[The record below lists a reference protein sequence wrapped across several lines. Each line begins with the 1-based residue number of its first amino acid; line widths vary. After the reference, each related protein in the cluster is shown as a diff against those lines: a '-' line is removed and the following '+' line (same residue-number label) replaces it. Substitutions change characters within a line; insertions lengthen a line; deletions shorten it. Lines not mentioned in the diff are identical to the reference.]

1 MTSLMEVKKDN
12 DRRHAKFLNLTCD
25 MVENKCGGPGMERGR
40 GIPLF
45 SPLVMLSQ
53 SEALF

>member
-1 MTSLMEVKKDN
+1 MEGPELLRAAALEAFSGDQ
-12 DRRHAKFLNLTCD
+12 RHIY
-25 MVENKCGGPGMERGR
+25 CGGPGMERGR

-45 SPLVMLSQ
+45 PPLVMLSQ